1 MNAKYEKILS
11 DIKKSEKKKADIDAQ
26 IKALQD
32 SKTELENLEIIN
44 TVPALVMNKDEVM
57 AFLGK
62 MKADKARA
70 AKNTNTGGFTNE

>member
-32 SKTELENLEIIN
+32 SKTEYENLEIIN
-44 TVPALVMNKDEVM
+44 TVRALVMDKGEVM
-57 AFLGK
+57 AFLSK
-62 MKADKARA
+62 MKADKTRA

>member
-32 SKTELENLEIIN
+32 SKTEIENLEIIS
-44 TVPALVMNKDEVM
+44 TVRALVMDKGEVM
-57 AFLGK
+57 TFLNK
-62 MKADKARA
+62 MKADKARTI
-70 AKNTNTGGFTNE
+70 KNSSTGGFANE